1 MSETISELGRR
12 VVVGWVD
19 LMRRFAVAA
28 SIIAVCATIWTGY
41 FVVQNVSINTDT
53 EDMLSA
59 DLPFRVNSRAL
70 SEAFPQFSDNILVVI
85 DGQTP
90 DVADDAA
97 MALGEAMRAMP
108 GQFGDVYDLAGH
120 PFFRQNGL
128 LYLDV
133 DELYELSD
141 RLAEAQPFLGTLW
154 RDPSL
159 RGLLDMLG
167 LAIDELLKDEGGEAP
182 IEIDRVLNAMSATL
196 EAQKE
201 GRFDRLSWQRL
212 MMEAEDDEGPYRRF
226 ILIQPALDFG
236 SLQPA
241 EDAIDALRALAMDI
255 HLTTENGVRVR
266 LTGSAAMAQEELKSV
281 EQGMGLAALLSF
293 VLVVAL
299 LLTGFRSIKLAAATL
314 ATLVM
319 GLVWTAG
326 FAVAAVG
333 QLNLISVAFAVL
345 FIGLSVDFGIH
356 FGLRY
361 KEAVDHG
368 GDHAN
373 ALGEAARSVGG
384 ALTLCAVAAAIGFF
398 SFLPTAYRGLAEL
411 GLIAGAGM
419 FIALFSN
426 LSVLPA
432 LISLAP
438 IRPGTSKP
446 RRVGISIGANARV
459 VLWGALALGVA
470 AALLLPKARFD
481 FDPLNLKDR
490 NTESVATYFD
500 LIEGQHT
507 GPYSVTVLAENLLL
521 AGELAKKVN
530 VLDEVDETATLADY
544 VPSDQDEKLDI
555 IGTMALFIAPALA
568 NENTTAAPPADQN
581 RAALIA
587 ALDRLKRLAKMR
599 PDRTAGGAAARLET
613 ALEALGGAR
622 ADEAA
627 IGEMQDRLVSSLPAR
642 LAHLRS
648 SLDAEPV
655 NLDSLPEGLR
665 TREIAADGRA
675 RLEIY
680 PREDLTDREALKRFV
695 AAVRK
700 VAPDATGGPIVILEA
715 GDAVVEAFRDA
726 ALIALG
732 GITILL
738 ALVLRNVRDTLFV
751 FSPLLLATLL
761 TVACSVLFNLPFN
774 FANVIVLP
782 LLFGLGV
789 ANGIHVVSR
798 ARDDAADDGSGGG
811 VFATSTPRAVVFSA
825 LTTVGSFG
833 SIALS
838 SHPGT
843 ASMGILL
850 TIAISL
856 TLVCTLVLLPALMAR
871 WPSSREQ

>member
-1 MSETISELGRR
+1 MGVTISELGRHF
-12 VVVGWVD
+12 VVGWVN
-19 LMRRFAVAA
+19 LIRRFAAVCAL
-28 SIIAVCATIWTGY
+28 IAVCATLGIAY

-85 DGQTP
+85 DGHTP

-97 MALGEAMRAMP
+97 IALGEAMRATP

-120 PFFRQNGL
+120 PFFRKNGL

-133 DELYELSD
+133 DELYDLSD

-159 RGLLDMLG
+159 RGLLEL
-167 LAIDELLKDEGGEAP
+167 LSRAVDELVKDDGGDVP
-182 IEIDRVLNAMSATL
+182 IEIARVLDAMSATL

-201 GRFDRLSWQRL
+201 RRFGRLSWQQL
-212 MMEAEDDEGPYRRF
+212 MMEEADSQGPYRRF

-241 EDAIDALRALAMDI
+241 QDAIDALRALANDL
-255 HLTTENGVRVR
+255 HLTSENGVRVR

-281 EQGMGLAALLSF
+281 EQGMGLAALLSL

-299 LLTGFRSIKLAAATL
+299 LLIGLRSIKLAAATL
-314 ATLVM
+314 ITLIM
-319 GLVWTAG
+319 GLIWTAG

-361 KEAVDHG
+361 KEAIDHG
-368 GDHAN
+368 TDHAD

-384 ALTLCAVAAAIGFF
+384 ALTLCAVAAAIGFL
-398 SFLPTAYRGLAEL
+398 SFLPTDYRGLAEL

-426 LSVLPA
+426 MTVLPA

-438 IRPGTSKP
+438 LCHGATGFGGTGFSLSAVAA
-446 RRVGISIGANARV
+446 RNARA
-459 VLWGALALGVA
+459 VLWGALALGVGS
-470 AALLLPKARFD
+470 ALLVPKARFD

-507 GPYSVTVLAENLLL
+507 GPYSVTVLEKNLFY
-521 AGELAKKVN
+521 ANELSKKFN
-530 VLDEVDETATLADY
+530 VLDEVKETATLADY
-544 VPSDQDEKLDI
+544 VPSDQQEKLDV
-555 IGTMALFIAPALA
+555 IGTMALFIAPALTG
-568 NENTTAAPPADQN
+568 ENRAAAPQIDQN
-581 RAALIA
+581 RAALITA
-587 ALDRLKRLAKMR
+587 INRLNRLVIAR
-599 PDRTAGGAAARLET
+599 PDSNAGRSAARL
-613 ALEALGGAR
+613 ALAIDALGGAH
-622 ADEAA
+622 AGDTE
-627 IGEMQDRLVSSLPAR
+627 IGEMQDRLVSSLPKR

-648 SLDAEPV
+648 SLDAAFV
-655 NLDSLPEGLR
+655 DLDALPAQLR
-665 TREIAADGRA
+665 TREIASDGRA
-675 RLEIY
+675 RLEVY
-680 PREDLTDREALKRFV
+680 PQEDLTDREALKRFV
-695 AAVRK
+695 AAVRE
-700 VAPDATGGPIVILEA
+700 VAPNVTGGPVIILEA

-732 GITILL
+732 GIAILL
-738 ALVLRNVRDTLFV
+738 ALVLRNVRDTLLV
-751 FSPLLLATLL
+751 FAPLVLATLL
-761 TVACSVLFNLPFN
+761 VVSCSVLFELPFN

-789 ANGIHVVSR
+789 ANSIHVVLRS
-798 ARDDAADDGSGGG
+798 RDDAGKSG

-843 ASMGILL
+843 ASMGVLL

-856 TLVCTLVLLPALMAR
+856 TLICTLVLLPALMAL
-871 WPSSREQ
+871 WPPLTER